1 MSELD
6 EIESASISRMSE
18 TLQLTILINNE
29 LIRTIEYLQ
38 KVNAQLC
45 SMISNIN
52 NCKFIVNIKIDE
64 LQNKI

>member
-6 EIESASISRMSE
+6 EESTSISTMSE

-38 KVNAQLC
+38 KVNTQLC
-45 SMISNIN
+45 SMISNI
-52 NCKFIVNIKIDE
+52 KFDE

>member
-6 EIESASISRMSE
+6 EESASISTMSE

-29 LIRTIEYLQ
+29 LIRTIEYLG

-52 NCKFIVNIKIDE
+52 NCKFVVNIKIDE